1 MIAAQRKLRNTN
13 ENSTGEPGY
22 TLGSS
27 PRRKKRGNAL
37 TRAMRVSITLLD
49 WGEGMWI
56 PVEEPGEFCPKNDEF
71 FSLALLFYRVRLP
84 KCTKLKA
91 VVLLPSS
98 TLNDMHHSN
107 SPLKWLNKE
116 VCSRQDL

>member
-13 ENSTGEPGY
+13 DNSTGGPGY

-37 TRAMRVSITLLD
+37 TRVMRVSITLLD

-56 PVEEPGEFCPKNDEF
+56 PVEEPGEFVPRMTS
-71 FSLALLFYRVRLP
+71 FSTGPL
-84 KCTKLKA
+84 
-91 VVLLPSS
+91 SS
-98 TLNDMHHSN
+98 I
-107 SPLKWLNKE
+107 E
-116 VCSRQDL
+116 